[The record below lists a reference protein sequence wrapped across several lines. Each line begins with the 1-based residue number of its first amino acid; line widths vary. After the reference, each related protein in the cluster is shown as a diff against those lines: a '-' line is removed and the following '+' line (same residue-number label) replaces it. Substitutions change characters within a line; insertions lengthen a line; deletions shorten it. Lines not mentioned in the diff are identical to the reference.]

1 MYSNNDLLKIL
12 KQIDF
17 GSIDGL
23 NDKHLSSYFI
33 DKNYWNKIINGKI
46 YYVIG
51 RKGTGKSAI
60 YTWLFEQQARQGVLI
75 ANLSFNNFPFEK
87 LLNLRDD
94 DFSRPNQYQ
103 SIWRNIILSEIAG
116 QIVKDVT
123 NPIDEE
129 YSDIRNYVEYRFG
142 SDLTDLHKKVTSST
156 DKTDSGL
163 KWKIFS
169 LSKSSSLSIEFG
181 DGFDN
186 ITAINN
192 KLEKLIC
199 DYLKRNQKRRYIIQ
213 FDQLD
218 DNYSRFINNQD
229 YFQCIISLFKTI
241 YSLNQSFDYQNL
253 LIKSI
258 AYLRSDIFY
267 EINASDPESSRWDD
281 FKYVISWAILNKRDW
296 INPPILEIINKR
308 IKVSYP
314 IIEGKSPFHTI
325 FNENLLN
332 IIDEGLKVKPL
343 KYIMHRTFHR
353 PRDFVQFCK
362 YIQREAKESNQ
373 FDFRTILNAEKEYS
387 SWLLGE
393 ISNEISAQL
402 KYTKTLYAFLR
413 TLGERPF
420 TKEQFILK
428 FNQGRNQNI
437 KKVKS
442 SQALMRYLYSLGVI
456 SNINF
461 ANGTRELYSIIR
473 NERTQLDDSLKM
485 IIHSGLIKGLNTYQY
500 DDEK

>member
-1 MYSNNDLLKIL
+1 MYTNNDIVKIIR
-12 KQIDF
+12 QIDF

-23 NDKHLSSYFI
+23 NDKHLSSYFL
-33 DKNYWNKIINGKI
+33 DNNYWNKIINGKI

-60 YTWLFEQQARQGVLI
+60 YTWLFEQQVRQGVLI

-103 SIWRNIILSEIAG
+103 SIWRNIILSEFAA
-116 QIVKDVT
+116 QIIKDAT
-123 NPIDEE
+123 SSIDEE
-129 YSDIRNYVEYRFG
+129 YNEIKSYVDYRFG

-163 KWKIFS
+163 KWKMLSF
-169 LSKSSSLSIEFG
+169 SKSAALSVEYG
-181 DGFDN
+181 DGFEN

-241 YSLNQSFDYQNL
+241 YSLNQHFDYQNL
-253 LIKSI
+253 LVKSI

-267 EINASDPESSRWDD
+267 EINNSDPESSRWDD
-281 FKYVISWAILNKRDW
+281 YKYVLSWAIINQRDW
-296 INPPILEIINKR
+296 FNPPIKKLINKR
-308 IKVSYP
+308 ILVSYP
-314 IIEGKSPFHTI
+314 IIKDKNPFDI
-325 FNENLLN
+325 LFNEENLD
-332 IIDEGLKVKPL
+332 IMVKDRRIKPF
-343 KYIMHRTFHR
+343 KYMIHRTFHR
-353 PRDFVQFCK
+353 PRDLVQFCK
-362 YIQREAKESNQ
+362 YVQKEVKESNR
-373 FDFRTILNAEKEYS
+373 FDFRTILNGEKEYS

-413 TLGERPF
+413 TLGEKPF
-420 TKEQFILK
+420 TKKQFITK

-437 KKVKS
+437 KKIKS
-442 SQALMRYLYSLGVI
+442 AQALMRYLYSLGVI
-456 SNINF
+456 YNINMT
-461 ANGTRELYSIIR
+461 NSKRELYSIIR

-500 DDEK
+500 DEED